1 MSQDAAINI
10 TFIFRCI
17 PVILTFVCLFAFICY
32 RCRQADIHEHLQQR
46 RSSYNIEYGRNRTGG
61 SASKVDLLKSA
72 LEINHKT
79 SHSSMASRGGGDRTS
94 NQSLNR
100 YRADS
105 APKLNLTN
113 PKALIIPS
121 DPVLEVISC
130 ALYSIPFYHRTNK
143 LLGKP
148 KYTNAIRTNKQFQF
162 TVPQ

>member
-1 MSQDAAINI
+1 MHTILNKFYLTAFEFYDINI
-10 TFIFRCI
+10 HF
-17 PVILTFVCLFAFICY
+17 LFVYLFTFICY
-32 RCRQADIHEHLQQR
+32 RCRRRQADIHEHLQQR

-113 PKALIIPS
+113 PKPLIIPS
-121 DPVLEVISC
+121 DPVLEVI
-130 ALYSIPFYHRTNK
+130 
-143 LLGKP
+143 
-148 KYTNAIRTNKQFQF
+148 
-162 TVPQ
+162 